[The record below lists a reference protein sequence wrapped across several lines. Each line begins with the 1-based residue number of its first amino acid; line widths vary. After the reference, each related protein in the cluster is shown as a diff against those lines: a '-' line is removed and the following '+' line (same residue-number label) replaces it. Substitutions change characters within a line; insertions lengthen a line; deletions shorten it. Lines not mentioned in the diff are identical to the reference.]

1 MAKPTDDSEVF
12 LNQLITQ
19 IQLHLQ
25 TVGGIY
31 ITIGTIAP
39 SPLLIPGFKTWTGY
53 TIPPAQP
60 NPRSLDT
67 QVGVSQES
75 PDETASPAE

>member
-1 MAKPTDDSEVF
+1 MARPTDDSEVF

-31 ITIGTIAP
+31 ITIGTLLPAP
-39 SPLLIPGFKTWTGY
+39 RPLPGFKIWTGY
-53 TIPPAQP
+53 TIPPAGSGP
-60 NPRSLDT
+60 PPRYIK
-67 QVGVSQES
+67 
-75 PDETASPAE
+75 